1 MRSRAVTLSLA
12 VVLAAAPHAAPAP
25 PYPLPLF
32 ARGTVKRS
40 LALALE
46 GLRRPEC
53 RAVYDDFRD
62 ASGATLA
69 EGLRRRDVSP
79 SEHLLRLRWLNG
91 VSHPRCR
98 DRNVFLVT
106 RVGDPEIYVCPEQ
119 FTDFAVRQ
127 PVKAAGLLLHE
138 QLHAL
143 GLGEDPPASGEIS
156 RQVFA
161 RCGS

>member
-1 MRSRAVTLSLA
+1 MRSRALTLSLA
-12 VVLAAAPHAAPAP
+12 AMLTAAPRASPAP
-25 PYPLPLF
+25 PPLPLF
-32 ARGTVKRS
+32 ASGLVKRS
-40 LALALE
+40 VALALE

-53 RAVYDDFRD
+53 RAVYDDFRS
-62 ASGATLA
+62 ASGVTLA
-69 EGLRRRDVSP
+69 ETLRRRDVSP

-98 DRNVFLVT
+98 NRNVFLVT
-106 RVGDPEIYVCPEQ
+106 RVGDPEIYVCPDQ
-119 FTDFAVRQ
+119 FTDFAVRE

-143 GLGEDPPASGEIS
+143 GLGEDPPASEDIS

-161 RCGS
+161 RCGR